1 MIKTLL
7 TEELRLLT
15 FRPVSSAVH
24 THARAFLIFGLCFT
38 WLAGIGRYWDNPKAH
53 LWQHL
58 GLGSVAYVFVL
69 ALIIWLLLAPLR
81 PQNWSYRNVLLFV
94 TLTAPPAVL
103 YAIPVERF
111 MPADAARATNAWFL
125 GIIAAWRVGLFGVF
139 LRRVARLSPVAIV
152 VGTLLPLAIIVVSLT
167 ALNLEHVVFNL
178 MGGIAESARTPND
191 QAYEVVA
198 MLSVFSILVSPFL
211 VIAYLGLAYHG
222 WRRAKLLAANAKE
235 NSPPQAQAAPPG

>member
-1 MIKTLL
+1 MIKILL

-15 FRPVSSAVH
+15 FRPVSSAVQA
-24 THARAFLIFGLCFT
+24 HARAFLIFGLCFT

-69 ALIIWLLLAPLR
+69 ALIIWALLAPLR
-81 PQNWSYRNVLLFV
+81 PQNWSYRNVLLFI

-111 MPADAARATNAWFL
+111 MTAEHARTVNAWFL
-125 GIIAAWRVGLFGVF
+125 GLIAAWRVGLFGVF
-139 LRRVARLSPVAIV
+139 LGRVARLSPVAIV

-178 MGGIAESARTPND
+178 MSGIAESERSPND

-198 MLSVFSILVSPFL
+198 LLSIFSVLASPFL
-211 VIAYLGLAYHG
+211 LLAYLGLAYHA
-222 WRRAKLLAANAKE
+222 WRQTRARRNANA
-235 NSPPQAQAAPPG
+235 PQ